1 MARRKSSVPPA
12 ATEPR
17 RPILPTAPGTVP
29 GFVQIPE
36 DAKPTEMRVLAY
48 GPEGHNEEPIE
59 NIEAVDAYRD
69 TWPTTWLTVAGYGSE
84 NTLAALTAHFRL
96 HRLVLE
102 DVVNGAQRAKL
113 EQYPDH
119 VFLVARIPVSTNG
132 KTVQTNWILAGDC
145 LIELARDDDDWLE
158 PVRERI
164 RHQVGRIHEA
174 GADYLLYAVLDTLID
189 SYYPIIE
196 TLGERLDRLETE
208 VLRAPTPTTMHRIHG
223 TKRTLLRLRRA
234 IWPHRELI
242 NSLLRDA
249 DFVTEETKL
258 HLRDCYD
265 HLMRLTELVETL
277 REVCTDLMATYLSS
291 LSNKMNEVMKVLTII
306 ATIFIPITF
315 IAGIYGMNFERMPE
329 LGWGWGY
336 FGALGAMGTVAAV
349 MMFFF
354 WRRGWFD

>member
-1 MARRKSSVPPA
+1 
-12 ATEPR
+12 
-17 RPILPTAPGTVP
+17 
-29 GFVQIPE
+29 VQIPE

-48 GPEGHNEEPIE
+48 GPEGNAEEPIDR
-59 NIEAVDAYRD
+59 IEEVDAFREQ
-69 TWPTTWLTVAGYGSE
+69 WPTTWVTLTGYGSE

-113 EQYPDH
+113 EKYPDH
-119 VFLVARIPVSTNG
+119 VFLVARIPVGSGGRTE
-132 KTVQTNWILAGDC
+132 QTSWILSDNC
-145 LIELARDDDDWLE
+145 LINLVREGDDWLE
-158 PVRERI
+158 PVRNRI
-164 RHQVGRIHEA
+164 REQIGRIHRA
-174 GADYLLYAVLDTLID
+174 GVDYLLYAVLDTLVD

-196 TLGERLDRLETE
+196 KLGERLDKLETE
-208 VLRAPTPTTMHRIHG
+208 VLRAPTATTMHRIHG

-242 NSLLRDA
+242 NTLLRDA
-249 DFVTEETKL
+249 EFVTEETKL

-265 HLMRLTELVETL
+265 HLMRLTELIETL
-277 REVCTDLMATYLSS
+277 REVCSDLMGTYLSS

-336 FGALGAMGTVAAV
+336 FGALGAMGTVAAIMV
-349 MMFFF
+349 FFF
-354 WRRGWFD
+354 WRRDWFD